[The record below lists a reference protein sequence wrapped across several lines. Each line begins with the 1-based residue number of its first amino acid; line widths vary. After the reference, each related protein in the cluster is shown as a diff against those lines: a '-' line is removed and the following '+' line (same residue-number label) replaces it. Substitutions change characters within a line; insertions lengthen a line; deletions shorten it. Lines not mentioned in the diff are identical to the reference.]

1 MSERT
6 QRAAEEFREILAAE
20 IQKLKDPRLGFVT
33 VTGVKVTADLRKA
46 WVFYTVLGDERERKG
61 TAAALRSARSHLR
74 AALGHQVRMKF
85 TPELEFEEDPGATGG
100 ERIEEI
106 LRQIHEQDE
115 AGGVEGAAGGP
126 GDAPESE
133 REEEA
138 S

>member
-6 QRAAEEFREILAAE
+6 ERAAEEFREILAAE

-46 WVFYTVLGDERERKG
+46 WVFYTVLGEDRDRKG

-74 AALGHQVRMKF
+74 AVLGHQVRMKF
-85 TPELEFEEDPGATGG
+85 TPELEFEEDPGAAGG

-115 AGGVEGAAGGP
+115 ARGGQTPARSTDE
-126 GDAPESE
+126 PESPA
-133 REEEA
+133 REEA